1 MNKDEILKMSQREN
15 KGKFDERELDAFG
28 KASRV
33 GMLVGALLCVVLAF
47 VSDVVFDM
55 HELALAGW
63 MLYFAMEAS
72 NNIVLFRYLKKR
84 SNLIYGIIGILIAV
98 VFAVAIV
105 FKAVA

>member
-55 HELALAGW
+55 PELALAGW